1 MNLVR
6 FHNGGLNRYLVDQLF
21 RTLETND
28 SRQESCGCVPSNVLE
43 NEKDYRLELSIPGFS
58 KDEVR
63 ISVQKNVLTIKS
75 EKNIEDSDNAKYLRR
90 GFASQNFEKN
100 FQLSKDIDGDKISA
114 HFNNGIL
121 EIVLP
126 KKEEVLEKAAIEIA
140 IQ

>member
-21 RTLETND
+21 RTMETND
-28 SRQESCGCVPSNVLE
+28 SRQEYCGCVPSNVLE

-58 KDEVR
+58 KEEVK

-75 EKNIEDSDNAKYLRR
+75 EKNLEDIENSKYLRR
-90 GFASQNFEKN
+90 GFTPQNFEKN

-121 EIVLP
+121 EVVLP
-126 KKEEVLEKAAIEIA
+126 KKEEVVEKAAIEIA